1 MNVDAQTLFDFATNT
16 GSLYNRHVELAQHT
30 SDWKIWFAHV
40 KLFVIPQFEREMNA
54 GKIIKIPAQ
63 EIAAC
68 GEMLQS
74 YYAEHVKEL

>member
-16 GSLYNRHVELAQHT
+16 GSLYPTHVKLAQANV
-30 SDWKIWFAHV
+30 DWKGWFAHV
-40 KLFVIPQFEREMNA
+40 KLSVIPQFEREINA
-54 GKIIKIPAQ
+54 RKPIKMPSQ

-68 GEMLQS
+68 GEMLRS